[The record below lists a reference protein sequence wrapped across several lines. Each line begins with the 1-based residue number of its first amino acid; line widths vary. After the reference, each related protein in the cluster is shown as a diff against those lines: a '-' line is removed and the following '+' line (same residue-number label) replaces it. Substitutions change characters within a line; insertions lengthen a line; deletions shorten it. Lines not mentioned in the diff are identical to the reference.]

1 MRTDGKIDYVQV
13 PGRGH
18 IQHSPQWFEDNIII
32 RYLKDDKIDLP

>member
-1 MRTDGKIDYVQV
+1 MRSDGKIDYVQV

-32 RYLKDDKIDLP
+32 GYLKDDKIDQP